1 MQKSDVSATKAPR
14 RKKGSSV
21 KAGKFLSTLLALVL
35 SFALLPGCSNAPA
48 SKNATP
54 QQPAQEQTQAN
65 APANKANEDAA
76 ASTSQS
82 SSPEVTEPASLSL
95 DDVPEYSGKPYTEAL
110 NNVPQFT
117 EEDKQR
123 STFEEYSNLDSLGR
137 CGVAFA
143 LISEE
148 TMPTEKRG
156 SIGEVKPSGWHTIR
170 YNGVI
175 EGNYLYNRC
184 HLIGYQLAGENAN
197 PKNLITGTRYLNTEG
212 MLPFENEVAEYV
224 ESTGNHVLYR
234 VTPIFD
240 GSNLVASGVQM
251 EALSLEDDGKG
262 ISFDVYCYDVQPE
275 INIDYATGDSSL
287 EESSAADPE
296 TTPAEQSYI
305 LNTNTKK
312 FHAPGCSSIGQIKE
326 SNKKTFTGTRD
337 NLISQGYT
345 PCRKCNP

>member
-1 MQKSDVSATKAPR
+1 MQQIDAPATKASQSG
-14 RKKGSSV
+14 KSATT
-21 KAGKFLSTLLALVL
+21 KASTLLSALLALLL
-35 SFALLPGCSNAPA
+35 SFALLPGCSSAPA
-48 SKNATP
+48 GESTTP

-65 APANKANEDAA
+65 AQASSQDAT

-82 SSPEVTEPASLSL
+82 SSTEIEEPASLSL
-95 DDVPEYSGKPYTEAL
+95 NDVPEYSGKPYTEVL

-156 SIGEVKPSGWHTIR
+156 SIGEVKPSGWHTVR
-170 YNGVI
+170 YNGVV

-224 ESTGNHVLYR
+224 ENTGNHVLYR

-251 EALSLEDDGKG
+251 EALSVEDDGKG

-287 EESSAADPE
+287 ESSSASEPSTA
-296 TTPAEQSYI
+296 AEQSYV
-305 LNTNTKK
+305 LNTSTKK
-312 FHAPGCSSIGQIKE
+312 FHSPGCSSISQMKE

-337 NLISQGYT
+337 DLIAQGYT
-345 PCRKCNP
+345 PCGKCNP